1 MAMAEV
7 MDRLVAAGYGLA
19 YDAVVTG
26 FPPYESLL
34 DQIAD
39 RVGRSV
45 PAGVDRRTIRVLDV
59 ACGTGTLARRLARDG
74 YTVVGL
80 DPVAHLV
87 EVARRYSPGITF
99 HHRDIARDSVPDG
112 GCYDVLVS
120 LHTLYW
126 HPEPGGLLAGC
137 RRALTRGGH
146 GVFLTYT
153 RPPRVART
161 FRDVAHDTGLGD
173 GLSALRWLVPTAAF
187 EMLRSC
193 ERRYLSVVEFHA
205 RLAQGGFELLSSAPA
220 FLGGVSQMAWVRAA
234 GGGP

>member
-1 MAMAEV
+1 MAEV
-7 MDRLVAAGYGLA
+7 MDRLVAVGYGLV

-26 FPPYESLL
+26 FAPYESLL
-34 DQIAD
+34 DEIAD
-39 RVGRSV
+39 RVRRSV
-45 PAGVDRRTIRVLDV
+45 PAGIDRRTIRVLDV

-80 DPVAHLV
+80 DTVARLV
-87 EVARRYSPGITF
+87 EVARRSSPGITF
-99 HHRDIARDSVPDG
+99 HHRDIARDPIPDG
-112 GCYDVLVS
+112 GRYDVLVS

-126 HPEPGGLLAGC
+126 HPEPDGLLAGC
-137 RRALTRGGH
+137 RRALAPAGH

-161 FRDVAHDTGLGD
+161 VREVAHDAGLGD

-193 ERRYLSVVEFHA
+193 ERRYLSVAEFHA
-205 RLAQGGFELLSSAPA
+205 RLARGGFELLSSAPA
-220 FLGGVSQMAWVRAA
+220 FLGGVSQMAWVRAV
-234 GGGP
+234 GGGG